1 MGLTCIPLPEG
12 ALPWLAFGGG
22 LLPVF
27 VGFNGKIV
35 KNMEDYYEINRVGII
50 NPNLT

>member
-22 LLPVF
+22 LPPVM
-27 VGFNGKIV
+27 VGFKGKIM
-35 KNMEDYYEINRVGII
+35 KKWRIIMINMVGMI